1 MPSTFAI
8 LAASIDS
15 PAARVVCA
23 AARRMVRAR
32 ARPGALDVAPQEAAA
47 RGPRLRVRITTRPA
61 LNRLRTLARR
71 REVYVGPWLPEPLLT
86 VPDVADVVIEP
97 VWVNG
102 EGGLAIREAG
112 VLTAVATAVVEDGVV
127 TTMHIVRNPDK
138 LVFAG
143 PVHLVAQSR
152 RWGCVRH

>member
-23 AARRMVRAR
+23 AAHRMVRAR

-86 VPDVADVVIEP
+86 
-97 VWVNG
+97 
-102 EGGLAIREAG
+102 
-112 VLTAVATAVVEDGVV
+112 AVVEDGVV